1 VQTISRLWSERSGSR
16 LGVQWLVDAL
26 ATDQETYDAV
36 MSVSTGDEKL
46 AAAQRLARQAVA
58 ARTAPPAIN
67 VLDMPMHTLQ
77 ALAAVWV
84 IVSHWTPSLD
94 PDRSLQSLLMV
105 CTPDEAETA
114 MRLLIGAGLLPP
126 EGIDDEARPRS

>member
-1 VQTISRLWSERSGSR
+1 
-16 LGVQWLVDAL
+16 
-26 ATDQETYDAV
+26 
-36 MSVSTGDEKL
+36 
-46 AAAQRLARQAVA
+46 
-58 ARTAPPAIN
+58 
-67 VLDMPMHTLQ
+67 MPMHTLQ